1 MNGWIKIDR
10 SIQDHWIFQDEWKFH
25 KWLDLLLLVNFQETK
40 VEISGEI
47 FVCKQGETL
56 RSLLTLSNRWKCSRS
71 KARRFLKLL
80 EKDQMIRLKDER
92 KTTRITISNYDR
104 YQFERNTPETPLKQE
119 RTQIKK
125 DKKENKKEA
134 FKTDLFKFQDKYKE
148 ETLTNFF
155 LYWTEVTPKGKMRY
169 ETQKA
174 FSLSRRLITWSK
186 NELRFNAGDQL
197 ETYIKQ
203 QMNGAK

>member
-104 YQFERNTPETPLKQE
+104 
-119 RTQIKK
+119 I
-125 DKKENKKEA
+125 
-134 FKTDLFKFQDKYKE
+134 
-148 ETLTNFF
+148 
-155 LYWTEVTPKGKMRY
+155 
-169 ETQKA
+169 
-174 FSLSRRLITWSK
+174 I
-186 NELRFNAGDQL
+186 
-197 ETYIKQ
+197 
-203 QMNGAK
+203 